1 MGIPDLAPRAT
12 PFPKVET
19 MLFPAASA
27 QGGTSLLAESGTNP
41 AFAIVVAFAILLTG
55 AALYLGLRRRNQG

>member
-1 MGIPDLAPRAT
+1 
-12 PFPKVET
+12 